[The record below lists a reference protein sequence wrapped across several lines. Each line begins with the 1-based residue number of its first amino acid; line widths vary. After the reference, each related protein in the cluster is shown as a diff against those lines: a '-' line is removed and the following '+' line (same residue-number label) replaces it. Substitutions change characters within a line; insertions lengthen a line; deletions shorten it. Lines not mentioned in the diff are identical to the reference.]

1 VRTRA
6 QEELDEVENQLL
18 EQRHSALNHMAM
30 GMSVKGE
37 KDTVDKLILQS
48 QVC

>member
-1 VRTRA
+1 V
-6 QEELDEVENQLL
+6 QEELDEVESQLS
-18 EQRHSALNHMAM
+18 EQRHSALNHKAM
-30 GMSVKGE
+30 CMSVKGE